1 MPDDGAGVTSRA
13 SQRRKRGSGVPEV
26 YDFRQP
32 MTLTREHGRAL
43 EMALQTFARQWGT
56 LLSSRLGALT
66 TVNLDNV
73 EMRTYDEYIQSL
85 PQVTT
90 TIVMQVE
97 PSRTPAVLQIPNEA
111 TMTLIDC
118 LLGGPATTLEV
129 PFRELTEIEWH
140 LMRDMLD
147 LAANELAYGFQPIM
161 KIAFE
166 VRSAKYNPHFIQL
179 IAATE
184 PVLVARFDMSVG
196 PVQAPISL
204 MVVAEPILAELRA
217 ADDMGGRSD
226 EEQRE
231 HAAALD
237 LLASRMAEV
246 PLPVSVRFRGRS
258 MGAREIS
265 RLEVGSVIR
274 LGHGSDRPLDVV
286 VGDVTLAHAA
296 IGVNGTRVACLVV
309 STEEEA

>member
-1 MPDDGAGVTSRA
+1 
-13 SQRRKRGSGVPEV
+13 
-26 YDFRQP
+26 
-32 MTLTREHGRAL
+32 MTLTREHSRSL
-43 EMALQTFARQWGT
+43 EMALQTFSRQWGT

-66 TVNLDNV
+66 TVNLDSL

-90 TIVMQVE
+90 TIILQVE
-97 PSRTPAVLQIPNEA
+97 PSRTPAILQIPTDA

-118 LLGGPATTLEV
+118 LLGGPATALEM

-140 LMRDMLD
+140 LMKDMLD
-147 LAANELAYGFQPIM
+147 LTAGELAYGFQPIM
-161 KIAFE
+161 KLALE

-184 PVLVARFDMSVG
+184 PVLVVRLDMNVG
-196 PVQAPISL
+196 PIQSPITL
-204 MVVAEPILAELRA
+204 MFVAEPILAELRA

-231 HAAALD
+231 HAAAIELM
-237 LLASRMAEV
+237 AQRMSNV
-246 PLPVSVRFRGRS
+246 PLPVSVRFKGRP

-265 RLEVGSVIR
+265 RLEVGSVVR
-274 LGHGSDRPLDVV
+274 LGHGADRPLDVA